1 MDEAQKVGIALVLVG
16 LPFFLL
22 GWGLD
27 RSELRGRPVEGK
39 PRALVS
45 SILTWTGGAI
55 MVVGAVLLVP

>member
-1 MDEAQKVGIALVLVG
+1 MDEVTKVGFGLILVG

-27 RSELRGRPVEGK
+27 RSELRGRPVKGK
-39 PRALVS
+39 PRSLVS

-55 MVVGAVLLVP
+55 MAVGAILLL